1 MCKVLPITLH
11 GFVCALYHI
20 LLLGSI
26 LHFHDLKSK
35 PIFCFNISIPAKKSI
50 IKLFTVTQQ
59 EDENIEAYLQWSNEV
74 MINMERFLELI
85 AIEALI
91 SRVYNYSF
99 WKKLYS
105 HPNKNLLGVKDIIKN
120 HIMVEKASITRQ
132 GYLYFHTSQPHHQ
145 YSMRASKR
153 SIKGHIYGSLT
164 SSELMTTHLTTT
176 WTEVLVVIQRK
187 DFLIN
192 DGTNIRKFNKFC
204 IFHHDNEHYTKECH
218 TLNKEVERLIATDLQ
233 KNSQS

>member
-91 SRVYNYSF
+91 SRVYNYPL

-105 HPNKNLLGVKDIIKN
+105 HPNKNILGVKHIIKN
-120 HIMVEKASITRQ
+120 YIMMEKVSITRQ
-132 GYLYFHTSQPHHQ
+132 GYLYFHTS
-145 YSMRASKR
+145 
-153 SIKGHIYGSLT
+153 
-164 SSELMTTHLTTT
+164 
-176 WTEVLVVIQRK
+176 
-187 DFLIN
+187 
-192 DGTNIRKFNKFC
+192 
-204 IFHHDNEHYTKECH
+204 
-218 TLNKEVERLIATDLQ
+218 
-233 KNSQS
+233 

>member
-1 MCKVLPITLH
+1 
-11 GFVCALYHI
+11 
-20 LLLGSI
+20 
-26 LHFHDLKSK
+26 
-35 PIFCFNISIPAKKSI
+35 
-50 IKLFTVTQQ
+50 
-59 EDENIEAYLQWSNEV
+59 
-74 MINMERFLELI
+74 MINMKRFLEPI

-91 SRVYNYSF
+91 SRAYNYSF

-120 HIMVEKASITRQ
+120 HIIVEKASITRQ
-132 GYLYFHTSQPHHQ
+132 GYLYFHASQPHHQ
-145 YSMRASKR
+145 SSMRASKR